1 MLWGRRLL
9 GEAITQAQF
18 VLAQREDLDRSG
30 DLASGD
36 LNGVVALF
44 DRYAGTARRADVLL
58 GLVCACSLQGTA

>member
-18 VLAQREDLDRSG
+18 VLAQREDLT
-30 DLASGD
+30 DLVISASGD

-44 DRYAGTARRADVLL
+44 DGMQAKHAERMAIL
-58 GLVCACSLQGTA
+58 GLV